1 MRTLVTFSGARYD
14 ATTRQIV
21 ERAPALGAEAVIV
34 YDDRWLV
41 THPFFV
47 VNRWLWDHPH
57 KRGFGWYAWKPLV
70 ILQTLAQ
77 LPDGDLVLYVDADT
91 VPIASLSVLFDIC
104 AHDGGVMLFASEGH
118 RQVEWCKRDCYIVM
132 GQDDA
137 RYYDVQAGVARFAV
151 FQKGSWLATQILS
164 EWLAYAIHPL
174 ATTFDPS
181 VLGPELPGFIEHR
194 AEQAILSNLAHKY
207 GLRLYREAC
216 GAGNGSGRDWDRYG
230 QLFTQINDDVAHVSS
245 APTGSA
251 YANA

>member
-1 MRTLVTFSGARYD
+1 MRTLVTFSGAPYD

-21 ERAPALGAEAVIV
+21 QRAPALGADAVIV

-77 LPDGDLVLYVDADT
+77 LHDGDTVLYVDADT
-91 VPIASLSVLFDIC
+91 VPIAPFGVLFDLC
-104 AHDGGVMLFASEGH
+104 AQQGGVLLFASEGH
-118 RQVEWCKRDCYIVM
+118 RQVEWCKRDCYVVM
-132 GQDDA
+132 GQDDP
-137 RYYDVQAGVARFAV
+137 RYYDVPAGVARFAV
-151 FQKGSWLATQILS
+151 FQKGSWLATQLLS
-164 EWLAYAIHPL
+164 EWLAYAVHPL

-181 VLGPELPGFIEHR
+181 VLRPELPGFIEHR
-194 AEQAILSNLAHKY
+194 AEQAILTNLAHKY
-207 GLRLYREAC
+207 GVTLHREAC
-216 GAGNGSGRDWDRYG
+216 AAGNGSRRDRDCYG
-230 QLFTQINDDVAHVSS
+230 QLFEQINADVEHVSS
-245 APTGSA
+245 PPLGSA